1 MPGERPA
8 VRAAL
13 RPAARPIAVVVTCE
27 HGGNRVPRRYARW
40 FRGGERLLASHRGW
54 DPGALTIA
62 RALARALGAPLVAS
76 TVSRLVVELNR
87 SPHHPRLFSDRMR
100 AAPAELRATAFNELY
115 VPHRRRVEALVRQAI
130 ARGRFVV
137 HIASHSFT
145 PVLRGQARRT
155 DVGLLYDPSRRHE
168 RALCVA
174 WQRALRARA
183 PESTVRRNHP
193 YRGTSDGLT
202 RALRQRFG
210 DTRYAGIE
218 LEVNQRRMRGTSI
231 ERWRRLLV
239 ASFVEALASIA
250 TPRSDVNA
258 ARRRAPARRGGI
270 REAA

>member
-1 MPGERPA
+1 MP
-8 VRAAL
+8 V
-13 RPAARPIAVVVTCE
+13 ARPIAVVVSCE

-87 SPHHPRLFSDRMR
+87 SPRHPRLFSELMR
-100 AAPAELRATAFNELY
+100 AAPAELREAAFNELY
-115 VPHRRRVEALVRQAI
+115 VPHRRRVEALVGRAVS
-130 ARGRFVV
+130 RGRFVV

-145 PVLRGQARRT
+145 PVLRGRARRT
-155 DVGLLYDPSRRHE
+155 DVGLLYDPARRYE
-168 RALCVA
+168 SALCVA
-174 WQRALRARA
+174 WQRALRACA
-183 PESTVRRNHP
+183 PGSSVRRNHP

-202 RALRQRFG
+202 RALRRRFG

-218 LEVNQRRMRGTSI
+218 LEVNQRRLRGTSI
-231 ERWRRLLV
+231 DRWRRLLV
-239 ASFVEALASIA
+239 ASLVEALASIG
-250 TPRSDVNA
+250 TPRPRVNA
-258 ARRRAPARRGGI
+258 ARRPGPARRGDI

>member
-1 MPGERPA
+1 M
-8 VRAAL
+8 
-13 RPAARPIAVVVTCE
+13 PAAPPIAFVVTCE

-62 RALARALGAPLVAS
+62 RALARALRAPLVAS

-87 SPHHPRLFSDRMR
+87 SPRHPQLFSDLMR
-100 AAPAELRATAFNELY
+100 AAPADVREAAFNEVY
-115 VPHRRRVEALVRQAI
+115 VPHRRRVEALVRRSV

-145 PVLRGQARRT
+145 PALRGRERRT
-155 DVGLLYDPSRRHE
+155 DVGLLYDPGRRHE
-168 RALCVA
+168 SALCVA

-183 PESTVRRNHP
+183 PGSSVRRNHP

-202 RALRQRFG
+202 RALRRRFG

-218 LEVNQRRMRGTSI
+218 LEVNQRRLRATSI
-231 ERWRRLLV
+231 ARWQRLLV
-239 ASFVEALASIA
+239 ASLVDALAAIGG
-250 TPRSDVNA
+250 PRSGVNA
-258 ARRRAPARRGGI
+258 ARRPGPARRGDS